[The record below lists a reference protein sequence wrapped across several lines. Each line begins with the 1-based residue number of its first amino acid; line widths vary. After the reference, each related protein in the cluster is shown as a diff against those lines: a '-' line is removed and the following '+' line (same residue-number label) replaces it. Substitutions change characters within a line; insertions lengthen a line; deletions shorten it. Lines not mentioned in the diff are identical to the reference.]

1 MIDFTSI
8 SEEDLARLEKQ
19 REKQIEQ
26 AMNGIFVESQSN
38 NLLINELRFNHN
50 YLYMGKF
57 LIQSQTG
64 AKFEIHE
71 INDEH
76 IFIAFIGVPT
86 EDRRQGLATQMMEE
100 LTRIADKHGFKLSL
114 NIDPKFGVGKRVLKK
129 FYKKH
134 GFVESEWYK
143 NNAEM
148 IREAINN

>member
-8 SEEDLARLEKQ
+8 SEEDLEQLEKQ
-19 REKQIEQ
+19 REKQFEQ

-57 LIQSQTG
+57 LVQSQTG
-64 AKFEIHE
+64 TKFEIHE

-86 EDRRQGLATQMMEE
+86 EDRRRGLGTQMMEE
-100 LTRIADKHGFKLSL
+100 LTRIADTHGFKLSL

-148 IREAINN
+148 IREAIKN

>member
-1 MIDFTSI
+1 MIDFASI

-26 AMNGIFVESQSN
+26 AMKGIFTESQSDN
-38 NLLINELRFNHN
+38 RLINELRFNHN

-76 IFIAFIGVPT
+76 VFIAFIGVPT
-86 EDRRQGLATQMMEE
+86 EKRGQGLGTQIMEE
-100 LTRIADKHGFKLSL
+100 LTRIADTHGFKLSL

>member
-1 MIDFTSI
+1 MIDFKRVSK
-8 SEEDLARLEKQ
+8 EDLEQLEKQ
-19 REKQIEQ
+19 REKQFEQ

-86 EDRRQGLATQMMEE
+86 EDRRQGLGTQMMEE
-100 LTRIADKHGFKLSL
+100 LTRIADTHGFKLSL
-114 NIDPKFGVGKRVLKK
+114 NIAPKFGVGKKVLKK

>member
-8 SEEDLARLEKQ
+8 SKEDLERLEKQ
-19 REKQIEQ
+19 REKEFEQ

-57 LIQSQTG
+57 LIKSQTG

-76 IFIAFIGVPT
+76 VFIAFIGVPT
-86 EDRRQGLATQMMEE
+86 EKRGEGLGTQMMEE
-100 LTRIADKHGFKLSL
+100 LTRIADTHGFKLSL

-143 NNAEM
+143 NSAEM
-148 IREAINN
+148 IREANKN